1 MSATQALLETS
12 LEPLLDDGFLA
23 GLAHDIGADGAV
35 EATRIF
41 AEDAPGRMA
50 RMREAAVVNT
60 AVARREAHAL
70 AGSARAVG
78 LRRLGEAAGAMQRAL
93 ENGRADQAALPRL
106 EPLLRQSLA
115 ALAAWQAAQPAFT

>member
-23 GLAHDIGADGAV
+23 GLAHDIGADG
-35 EATRIF
+35 